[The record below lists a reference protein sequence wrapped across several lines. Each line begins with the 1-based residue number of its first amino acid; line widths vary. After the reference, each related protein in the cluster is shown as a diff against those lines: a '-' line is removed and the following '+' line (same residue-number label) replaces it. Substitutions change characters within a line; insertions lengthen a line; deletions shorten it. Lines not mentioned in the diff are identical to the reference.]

1 MRRHLSVIVIAL
13 ICCAAVSLFAQQV
26 RGQVVNRDGVGQRCQ
41 VEFFVGDD
49 RRFGVV
55 TDNRGYFYLNNPPF
69 GSYRAILSQGQAT
82 TEIAVTINR
91 SGLNPS
97 TLVAR
102 W

>member
-1 MRRHLSVIVIAL
+1 MRRHLSVIVL
-13 ICCAAVSLFAQQV
+13 VLVVCAAASLFAQQV

-41 VEFFVGDD
+41 VEFFVGAD

-55 TDNRGYFYLNNPPF
+55 TDNQGYFYLNTPPF
-69 GSYRAILSQGQAT
+69 GDYRAVLSQGQAR
-82 TEIAVTINR
+82 TEIAVKIGP
-91 SGLNPS
+91 SGLSPS